1 MPHWIYWLSS
11 TQRRYDTRLSS
22 RGCYFLIEGKKDKE
36 MHSNDDIQLVAS
48 ERHKERS
55 LEHKIICCWLVAR
68 VLQVEIRFVVTT
80 KAQMLAVILS

>member
-1 MPHWIYWLSS
+1 
-11 TQRRYDTRLSS
+11 
-22 RGCYFLIEGKKDKE
+22 

-48 ERHKERS
+48 KRHKETS
-55 LEHKIICCWLVAR
+55 LEHKTRCWLVAR